1 MCAPRAVIV
10 VRLYNCFADTDK
22 YALNLECDLIRYLL
36 MFFQKTSISLTV
48 GSCAVDSLRHE
59 GRTLNSIYTC
69 HRSANFIQRD
79 SLLCVTM
86 STVGLT

>member
-10 VRLYNCFADTDK
+10 VRLYNCFADTTK
-22 YALNLECDLIRYLL
+22 YALNLECDLI

-69 HRSANFIQRD
+69 HRSAIFIQRD

-86 STVGLT
+86 CTVGLT